1 MKMESIITSKRFIV
15 RSLDHENVVELLIRN
30 GADVNS
36 LDRTSR
42 SPLYLA
48 TENGIK
54 EFEKI
59 ENK

>member
-1 MKMESIITSKRFIV
+1 MFFQSDR
-15 RSLDHENVVELLIRN
+15 ENVVELLIQN

-48 TENGIK
+48 AEMNGIK
-54 EFEKI
+54 EFK
-59 ENK
+59 NL